1 MAYDIIGARGYGS
14 AEQGDATNPAS
25 VNHYAAVS
33 AVGSTS
39 ITVDDPTNF
48 PAGTEI
54 LLHIAGAKTSSALAA
69 NLGSYKFAKV
79 MNVSG
84 NVLTLS
90 TAPISASPSDYFYQ
104 AVSVPHYQTLTIS
117 ETISPPAFSNGV
129 GGLLVFKAQKVVFS
143 GAINLVDK
151 GLTETNQRP
160 LLALESS
167 GTLDTDQLSG
177 YENYDAAQRLTLQK
191 GDGACLILAKRIDFT
206 SSARIGDPNFH
217 GIARCRNADD
227 SLNRNSSYTNI
238 GGASIAIVA
247 ETINSF
253 SPNIISKYRSKTLEA
268 GRGLARAYIATESQ
282 LPFDEGLYSYDVI
295 SKPERLADETF
306 IDNLGSGALGSAKSP
321 TSQQNNYAKVTAI
334 SNGGKTFTLTGIT
347 TAGIASFER
356 NALIMIHAS
365 QLNSKNLNHVGRF
378 MIAKCVGITND
389 TSGNLKS
396 ITLDRSIEELKLV
409 NFTTEKYLFQAIAIP
424 QYSAF
429 SGNNSKTPKFDNGRG
444 GIFAIAVNG
453 TCDLTDKKINVEGKG
468 GNTYSPTYT
477 SNARMKHRLPIGE
490 GHGSVFILAKTL
502 KLDSSTRIGATYSG
516 NSYGGASNTHAGG
529 GYRGETATNQ
539 DERGGSGY
547 RGGQCD
553 GNNGGFFSNA
563 TKAGT
568 YHGGLQGA
576 SIFIVAENIDGLC
589 LDALS
594 TGGQGGKSAWRGGYL
609 NSSAVRAGSD
619 GGCGYGGGGATF
631 KEGEAP
637 AVVNNEAGAGGV
649 HGGGSGDGSLD
660 DSTRANGGGASGFC
674 FVYANNVTNQST
686 ANLVLN

>member
-1 MAYDIIGARGYGS
+1 MAYDIIAARGYGS
-14 AEQGDATNPAS
+14 AEAGDVTNPQT
-25 VNHYAAVS
+25 VNHFAAVS
-33 AVGSTS
+33 AVGANS
-39 ITVDDPTNF
+39 ITVDDATNF

-54 LLHIAGAKTSSALAA
+54 LMHIAGAQTSSALAS

-90 TAPISASPSDYFYQ
+90 TTPISASPSDYFYQ

-117 ETISPPAFSNGV
+117 ETISPPAFLNGV
-129 GGLLVFKAQKVVFS
+129 GGLLVFKAQKLVFS

-151 GLTETNQRP
+151 GLTNADHRP
-160 LLALESS
+160 LTTQED
-167 GTLDTDQLSG
+167 GGILDTAQLSA
-177 YENYDAAQRLTLQK
+177 YENEATATNLTLQK

-238 GGASIAIVA
+238 GGSSIAIVA

-253 SPNIISKYRSKTLEA
+253 SANIISKYRSKTLEA
-268 GRGLARAYIATESQ
+268 GKGLARAYIATESQ
-282 LPFDEGLYSYDVI
+282 LPFDEGLYSADVI
-295 SKPERLADETF
+295 QKPERLADETL
-306 IDNLGSGALGSAKSP
+306 ISDCGDGSDGIAASRLHNS
-321 TSQQNNYAKVTAI
+321 YAKVSAI
-334 SNGGKTFTLTGIT
+334 SGKTFSLTKIT
-347 TAGIASFER
+347 SGGVAQFKRG
-356 NALIMIHAS
+356 ALVMIHAS
-365 QLNSKNLNHVGRF
+365 FLNSNNLNHLGRF
-378 MIAKCVGITND
+378 MIAKVVGVTND
-389 TSGNLKS
+389 SSGNLKS
-396 ITLDRSIEELKLV
+396 ITLNHSLDELGLA
-409 NFTTEKYLFQAIAIP
+409 NFNTNTYLFQAIAIP
-424 QYSAF
+424 QYSSF
-429 SGNNSKTPKFDNGRG
+429 NVSSSRTPKFDNGRG

-453 TCDLTDKKINVEGKG
+453 ICDLRGKVINVEGKG
-468 GNTYSPTYT
+468 GSHFSADYV
-477 SNARMKHRLPIGE
+477 SNARMKHRLPIGQ

-502 KLDSSTRIGATYSG
+502 KLNSSSRIGATYSG
-516 NSYGGASNTHAGG
+516 NSYGGDSDTHEGG

-547 RGGQCD
+547 RGGQCN

-563 TKAGT
+563 SKAGT
-568 YHGGLQGA
+568 YNGGLQGA

-594 TGGQGGKSAWRGGYL
+594 TGGQGGKSAWKNGYI
-609 NSSAVRAGSD
+609 NSSVARAGSD

-631 KEGEAP
+631 KEP
-637 AVVNNEAGAGGV
+637 YNNTYVVNNEAGAGGV

-674 FVYANNVTNQST
+674 FVYHN
-686 ANLVLN
+686 

>member
-14 AEQGDATNPAS
+14 AEAGDATNPAS
-25 VNHYAAVS
+25 INHFAAVS
-33 AVGSTS
+33 AVGANS
-39 ITVDDPTNF
+39 ITVDDATNF

-54 LLHIAGAKTSSALAA
+54 LMHIAGAQTSSALAA

-79 MNVSG
+79 MGVSG

-151 GLTETNQRP
+151 GLTNADHRP
-160 LLALESS
+160 LTTQED
-167 GTLDTDQLSG
+167 GGILDTAQLSA
-177 YENYDAAQRLTLQK
+177 YENEATATNLTLQK
-191 GDGACLILAKRIDFT
+191 GDGACLILAKRIDFA

-227 SLNRNSSYTNI
+227 SLGRNSSYTNI
-238 GGASIAIVA
+238 GGSSIAIVA
-247 ETINSF
+247 ETISSF
-253 SPNIISKYRSKTLEA
+253 SANIISKYRSKTLEA
-268 GRGLARAYIATESQ
+268 GKGLARAYIATESQ

-295 SKPERLADETF
+295 SKPERLAEETL
-306 IDNLGSGALGSAKSP
+306 ISDCGDGSDGIAATRLHNS
-321 TSQQNNYAKVTAI
+321 YAKVSAI
-334 SNGGKTFTLTGIT
+334 SGKTFSLTNIT
-347 TAGIASFER
+347 SDGVAQFKR
-356 NALIMIHAS
+356 DALVMIHAS
-365 QLNSKNLNHVGRF
+365 QLNSKNPNHVGRF
-378 MIAKCVGITND
+378 IIAKVVGITND
-389 TSGNLKS
+389 SSGNLKS
-396 ITLDRSIEELKLV
+396 ITLNHSLDELGLV

-424 QYSAF
+424 QYSSF
-429 SGNNSKTPKFDNGRG
+429 NVSSSRTPKFDNGRG

-453 TCDLTDKKINVEGKG
+453 ICDLRGKVIDVEGKG

-529 GYRGETATNQ
+529 GYRGKTATNQ
-539 DERGGSGY
+539 DERGGSGL

-563 TKAGT
+563 AGART
-568 YHGGLQGA
+568 YGGGLQGA
-576 SIFIVAENIDGLC
+576 SIFIVADSISGLC

-594 TGGQGGKSAWRGGYL
+594 TGGQGGKIAWRGGYI

-631 KEGEAP
+631 NDGGTP
-637 AVVNNEAGAGGV
+637 PVVNNEAGAGGV

-660 DSTRANGGGASGFC
+660 DSTRANGGGSSGFC
-674 FVYANNVTNQST
+674 FVYHN
-686 ANLVLN
+686 